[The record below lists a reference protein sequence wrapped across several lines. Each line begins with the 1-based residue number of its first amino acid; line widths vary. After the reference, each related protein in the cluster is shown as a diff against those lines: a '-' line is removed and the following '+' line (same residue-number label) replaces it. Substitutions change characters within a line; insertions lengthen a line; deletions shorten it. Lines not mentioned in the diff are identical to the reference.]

1 MGILNGNME
10 FQEHGLLG
18 KISQHRLI
26 TFTADIKKRFVS
38 DDFNNTQTAHHI
50 VALQLTWGF

>member
-1 MGILNGNME
+1 ME
-10 FQEHGLLG
+10 FQEHGLFG
-18 KISQHRLI
+18 KISRRRLI
-26 TFTADIKKRFVS
+26 TYTADIKKRFVS